1 MRSGHAGLRESG
13 NGSTLDGNQSSQVP
27 SNFDVEPVRG
37 RAAPELS
44 VGSRRPEVQV
54 RSDPSSMAGTPLDA
68 GVYPESC
75 AIAIAVLGPSA
86 LSESEYRPM
95 HDKLSHV
102 DGILA
107 RIAQLAGELKND
119 PDGHVRRSI
128 DELREAFT
136 TRGAME
142 PAVARVR
149 HSIDV
154 LRAGDLEGARREF
167 QHRAP
172 GLNHLSDVI
181 EQELL
186 PDLRRLGFDL

>member
-1 MRSGHAGLRESG
+1 
-13 NGSTLDGNQSSQVP
+13 
-27 SNFDVEPVRG
+27 
-37 RAAPELS
+37 
-44 VGSRRPEVQV
+44 
-54 RSDPSSMAGTPLDA
+54 MAGTPLDA
-68 GVYPESC
+68 AVYPESR
-75 AIAIAVLGPSA
+75 AIEIAVLGPSA

-95 HDKLSHV
+95 HDKLNHV
-102 DGILA
+102 DAILE

-149 HSIDV
+149 QSIDM

-167 QHRAP
+167 QRRAP

>member
-1 MRSGHAGLRESG
+1 
-13 NGSTLDGNQSSQVP
+13 
-27 SNFDVEPVRG
+27 
-37 RAAPELS
+37 
-44 VGSRRPEVQV
+44 V
-54 RSDPSSMAGTPLDA
+54 RSDPSSMAGTPRDA
-68 GVYPESC
+68 ALYPQSHAIEVAFPGTSARNESDYT
-75 AIAIAVLGPSA
+75 S
-86 LSESEYRPM
+86 M

-102 DGILA
+102 DAILA
-107 RIAQLAGELKND
+107 RIAQLAGELKSD

-149 HSIDV
+149 QSIDM

-167 QHRAP
+167 QRRAP
-172 GLNHLSDVI
+172 GLNQLSEVI
-181 EQELL
+181 EHELL